1 METDAS
7 LSNFSWLTDALQQ
20 LFLARKCMAYRC
32 EGAGSGVVH
41 HTGAAHGASVA
52 VPHGLGWLMHRN
64 LGMGGTKRA
73 AALQPT
79 SSTPLCCKGSR
90 YCRVHRNRRL

>member
-32 EGAGSGVVH
+32 
-41 HTGAAHGASVA
+41 GAALGCG
-52 VPHGLGWLMHRN
+52 PHRGLGACGCEGTARS
-64 LGMGGTKRA
+64 GRCPSAYMG
-73 AALQPT
+73 
-79 SSTPLCCKGSR
+79 
-90 YCRVHRNRRL
+90 